1 MHKMK
6 QGCDCTQCVYT
17 YVCVYVLTNGY
28 SIILLLFI
36 SPGEGNG
43 NPLHYSCLENSM
55 DRGVWWATVHGV
67 TQSRR
72 EVHMFKLLKM
82 TKCEL

>member
-6 QGCDCTQCVYT
+6 QGCDCMQCVYM

-36 SPGEGNG
+36 E
-43 NPLHYSCLENSM
+43 
-55 DRGVWWATVHGV
+55 
-67 TQSRR
+67 
-72 EVHMFKLLKM
+72 
-82 TKCEL
+82 